1 MPLTIRPARAGDRER
16 CLELL
21 SMLVGEAPPGGW
33 GDTFDTLLGGE
44 RGEIQVADEGGTL
57 LGMATV
63 SYNLALRYRGE
74 YCQLEELIVDPAA
87 RGRSLGGLLVQA
99 SLERARQR
107 GCAEY
112 GLYLVERTERNQPF
126 YEKYGLV
133 RVGSEM
139 RRDLRRSRAAS
150 P

>member
-1 MPLTIRPARAGDRER
+1 MPVEIRLARPEDRER

-21 SMLVGEAPPGGW
+21 SMLVGEAPPEGW
-33 GDTFDTLLGGE
+33 GGTFDALLTRE
-44 RGEIQVADEGGTL
+44 RGEVHVADERGTL

-74 YCQLEELIVDPAA
+74 YCQLEELIVDPEA
-87 RGRSLGGLLVQA
+87 RGKDVGGLLVRA
-99 SLERARQR
+99 SLERARER

-112 GLYLVERTERNQPF
+112 GLYLVEHTERNQPF
-126 YEKYGLV
+126 YEKQGLE

-139 RRDLRRSRAAS
+139 RAKL
-150 P
+150 